1 MKKPTL
7 VLATV
12 LFAILPACSD
22 TPSTETAVKK
32 EPEKGEPITGLSALH
47 RMFQVAR
54 AWATDAQVL
63 NLTSL
68 HIGEAPDGP
77 PASGAAAAWQAT
89 FTSAAKSEARSYTLS
104 IVESQGNV
112 HKGVFGGPQESWSG
126 PRGVA
131 SPFLFIAVKVDT
143 AAAYKTALETPQSK
157 AAEYEKKNPGKP
169 MTYVLERTSKH
180 PDPAWRVV
188 WGESVG
194 TSNFSVLI
202 DASTGAYLET
212 MR

>member
-22 TPSTETAVKK
+22 TPNPEKAVKK
-32 EPEKGEPITGLSALH
+32 EPERVDPVTGQVALS
-47 RMFQVAR
+47 RMFPVAR
-54 AWATDAQVL
+54 AWANDAQVL
-63 NLTSL
+63 KMTSF
-68 HIGEAPDGP
+68 HISEAPDGP

-89 FTSAAKSEARSYTLS
+89 FTSATKSQARSYTYS
-104 IVESQGNV
+104 IVESQGNL
-112 HKGVFGGPQESWSG
+112 HKGVFPGPPESWSG
-126 PRGVA
+126 PRGID
-131 SPFLFIAVKVDT
+131 SPFLYIAVKIDT
-143 AAAYKTALETPQSK
+143 PAAYKTALETPQSK
-157 AAEYEKKNPGKP
+157 ATEYEKKNPGKP
-169 MTYVLERTSKH
+169 MTYVLEKTSKH